1 MVYLGG
7 LADPARASRWRPGVR
22 DRGAGRGPTGDGLE
36 VVRVPEKG
44 AGEGGGSG
52 FRVTDKRR
60 AGREESGE
68 APPAGESPGM
78 AAPEPAGPAAAEA
91 PADEAHLLQVG
102 DLVRVFIGELSARAW
117 MHMGLIVDPA
127 TKLIARDLAQ
137 ARLAIDCVA
146 GLVEQLA
153 PVVDKG
159 ERDELERLL
168 ADLRLN
174 YVRQSG

>member
-1 MVYLGG
+1 MGC
-7 LADPARASRWRPGVR
+7 
-22 DRGAGRGPTGDGLE
+22 GPMDDGLE
-36 VVRVPEKG
+36 VVGVADKG
-44 AGEGGGSG
+44 AGGEGEGG

-68 APPAGESPGM
+68 APPIVESPG
-78 AAPEPAGPAAAEA
+78 AAGPEPTGPAAEA

-117 MHMGLIVDPA
+117 VHMGLIVDPA

-153 PVVDKG
+153 PVAEKG